1 MCVCTCAVVWY
12 MYVYCMQTLSKF
24 SVCFLWWTAEITNC
38 FTHAQLSLS
47 TASILHVVMYTYSM
61 YALLWL
67 YSVTDCSTSRQ
78 TFMFAFAT
86 GAHIGSFLLLGAPD
100 FPSGGR
106 NPPLHS
112 HGMGPPGGPMGS
124 GGHMPRP
131 YPPSDDIDPQAT
143 RSLFVGNIPK
153 NISVFQLRDIFQR
166 YGDVLV
172 SCVRMWCLCV
182 CAYMSVF

>member
-1 MCVCTCAVVWY
+1 
-12 MYVYCMQTLSKF
+12 
-24 SVCFLWWTAEITNC
+24 
-38 FTHAQLSLS
+38 
-47 TASILHVVMYTYSM
+47 M
-61 YALLWL
+61 YALL
-67 YSVTDCSTSRQ
+67 SVTMTYSRTDCRTNRHSHFSLCP
-78 TFMFAFAT
+78 T
-86 GAHIGSFLLLGAPD
+86 GAHIGSFLLLGTPD

-182 CAYMSVF
+182 CVCAYLSVF

>member
-1 MCVCTCAVVWY
+1 
-12 MYVYCMQTLSKF
+12 MQHSC
-24 SVCFLWWTAEITNC
+24 S
-38 FTHAQLSLS
+38 HLSL
-47 TASILHVVMYTYSM
+47 
-61 YALLWL
+61 
-67 YSVTDCSTSRQ
+67 CP
-78 TFMFAFAT
+78 T
-86 GAHIGSFLLLGAPD
+86 GAHIGSFLLLGTPD

-124 GGHMPRP
+124 GGHMPRS

-182 CAYMSVF
+182 CMCIHVCLLNCVHACACVYLACMCMAWGHRCSLVNHSQGPVQLSVAPQYGKAGNPGIFSHVNFGIKRRFYGWQ

>member
-1 MCVCTCAVVWY
+1 MSAV
-12 MYVYCMQTLSKF
+12 L
-24 SVCFLWWTAEITNC
+24 
-38 FTHAQLSLS
+38 
-47 TASILHVVMYTYSM
+47 
-61 YALLWL
+61 
-67 YSVTDCSTSRQ
+67 SVTPGLIAELANGHSHLSCVPLELII
-78 TFMFAFAT
+78 
-86 GAHIGSFLLLGAPD
+86 IGSFLHLGTPD

-172 SCVRMWCLCV
+172 SCVWTLCSLGYELIQR
-182 CAYMSVF
+182 CPQEL

>member
-1 MCVCTCAVVWY
+1 
-12 MYVYCMQTLSKF
+12 
-24 SVCFLWWTAEITNC
+24 
-38 FTHAQLSLS
+38 
-47 TASILHVVMYTYSM
+47 
-61 YALLWL
+61 
-67 YSVTDCSTSRQ
+67 
-78 TFMFAFAT
+78 
-86 GAHIGSFLLLGAPD
+86 
-100 FPSGGR
+100 
-106 NPPLHS
+106 
-112 HGMGPPGGPMGS
+112 MGS

-182 CAYMSVF
+182 CVHTCTCLSFNLCVYMCVSDMYVCGLGHRCSLVNHSQGPVQLSVAPQYGKAGKPCISSCKRWDKKEVLWVAVKKDINLPCVSSKGRLP